1 MAGLSF
7 AKLWVSDPKIADEED
22 LLLNQMA
29 EGACGVKKAVLL
41 SKYAEFPYPL
51 VEWVCLL
58 AKGEIEL
65 DLRSFATI
73 SWLGLYLTAA

>member
-1 MAGLSF
+1 
-7 AKLWVSDPKIADEED
+7 
-22 LLLNQMA
+22 
-29 EGACGVKKAVLL
+29 VLL

-73 SWLGLYLTAA
+73 SWLGLYFTAA